1 MTYAEQMRTEGQT
14 IGRLQDKQQVL
25 VRQLL
30 RKFAL
35 TDADRRR
42 IEETEN
48 TELLD
53 AALDEV
59 VTAESKEQVLGK
71 LSG

>member
-1 MTYAEQMRTEGQT
+1 MTYAEQMRTE
-14 IGRLQDKQQVL
+14 GRLQDKQQVL
-25 VRQLL
+25 VRQLS

>member
-1 MTYAEQMRTEGQT
+1 MTYAEKMRSEG
-14 IGRLQDKQQVL
+14 RVQDKQQVL
-25 VRQLL
+25 VRQLS

-71 LSG
+71 LSA